1 MSGLSAAEQTQIN
14 LSVGGVVVSNCL
26 SYLTMGFVLA
36 AGECLNVLI
45 LPSVVLTRCLS
56 PAWTYFSKFPA
67 DKWWFKALSH
77 FVCIW
82 TYNWT
87 VTNYANPAALTL
99 THWAFPA
106 EAFLL
111 ATCGL
116 VVQLFY
122 AWRVWMVS
130 GKKNWIVPVVI
141 ACLSILGWCIVC
153 WIVRILA
160 THKLIAD
167 LTLVIPVVYIWLG
180 GSVGADV
187 IITGS
192 LIYYL
197 DLRFRT
203 RLLKKQQIQPGF
215 HSPGRFRQIIVRT
228 VECNFLSLFAQAVSV
243 GLFNNNGVG
252 FYFVITDM
260 TLAKVY
266 TFSLLVSLNSRHSDH
281 GHGTSGTG
289 QLNALGNRR
298 SGTLPSTQ
306 VSVHIQRER
315 IDDWQGQTKE
325 AFNDYESDSVAV

>member
-1 MSGLSAAEQTQIN
+1 MSGLSAAEQTQII

-26 SYLTMGFVLA
+26 SYLTMGIVLSA
-36 AGECLNVLI
+36 
-45 LPSVVLTRCLS
+45 T
-56 PAWTYFSKFPA
+56 WTYFSKFPT
-67 DKWWFKALSH
+67 DKWWFKSLVILCVSM
-77 FVCIW
+77 CIGDTVGTGVW
-82 TYNWT
+82 TYDWT
-87 VTNYANPAALTL
+87 VTNYANPAALTF

-122 AWRVWMVS
+122 AWRVWMIS
-130 GKKNWIVPVVI
+130 MKKNWIVPVVI
-141 ACLSILGWCIVC
+141 ACLSILGWCVVC
-153 WIVRILA
+153 WMVHILA

-167 LTLVIPVVYIWLG
+167 LTLVSPVVYIWLG

-187 IITGS
+187 LITGS
-192 LIYYL
+192 MIYYL

-203 RLLKKQQIQPGF
+203 KLLKKQQTQPGF
-215 HSPGRFRQIIVRT
+215 QALGRFGQIIVRT
-228 VECNFLSLFAQAVSV
+228 VECNLLSLFAQAVSV

-266 TFSLLVSLNSRHSDH
+266 TFSLLVSLNSRHSEN
-281 GHGTSGTG
+281 GHGTSGAG
-289 QLNALGNRR
+289 QSSSRGGVELNAL
-298 SGTLPSTQ
+298 SGRHTGSTQ

-315 IDDWQGQTKE
+315 TGDWQGQAKA
-325 AFNDYESDSVAV
+325 AFNDYESA